1 MRLPDPEDT
10 VRNTTEHDPTR
21 PSRDPE
27 RSDAQLDMLHSF
39 AAKLNVLTD
48 TAEIGSAITSE
59 LRTIIDYHNCR
70 VYLLQSDRSTLMPIA
85 FSGEMTTEYFEED
98 LDTLITEMGEGI
110 TGTVAAT
117 RESLLTPDAREVPF
131 SVTIEGTDDDL
142 LESMLAVPM
151 VAGDDVVGVI
161 VLSSLGYAMFDDEDQ
176 RMLEVLAPHAAA
188 AFQSAR
194 LLEAERGAAQ
204 AAGALLQ
211 LSQALTARHTLGDI
225 FRDAIETIPTIIPC
239 VASAAYVRDEA
250 TGDFRLAQMHAHA
263 GTTMRARADIADV
276 PSVLAEAL
284 VQSESAPFIVPHE
297 VAEHVPEAYWLLDR
311 FGDVLVCPL
320 RWEHE
325 QVGALIAIGPPGT
338 EPFDDAAIR
347 LARGVGDLTA
357 LALGNAR
364 RISELERFHRLV
376 ESLDAIFWEADADDL
391 DLTFLGGRLDVLF
404 AGDEARWHGRV
415 WGDHIADA
423 DRSLALA
430 EVRRAIA
437 EGTDVSVEYRVR
449 TSAGDTLWLRDLVH
463 VVHGRQGAR
472 QIRGL
477 IIDITERKQ
486 AEQTLRESERKYS
499 EAFLREREAAQQL
512 RALDAMKNTFLEAVS
527 HDLRTPL
534 TSILGSALTLEQSRL
549 QMPPADALD
558 LVHRI
563 AANARKLE
571 RLLGDLLDLD
581 RLQRGI
587 VTPQRRPTDVAA
599 LIAGVVAEVENPD
612 ARMID
617 TEVSPLTAPIDGP
630 KVERIV
636 ENLIANAIRHTPPE
650 AHIRVWTTEQD
661 DGIVIGVDDAGPGI
675 PVGARESIFE
685 PFEQTAGPA
694 TEHSPGVGIGL
705 SLVRRFAELHGG
717 RAWVEPRQGG
727 GSSFR
732 VFLPNG

>member
-1 MRLPDPEDT
+1 
-10 VRNTTEHDPTR
+10 
-21 PSRDPE
+21 
-27 RSDAQLDMLHSF
+27 
-39 AAKLNVLTD
+39 
-48 TAEIGSAITSE
+48 
-59 LRTIIDYHNCR
+59 
-70 VYLLQSDRSTLMPIA
+70 
-85 FSGEMTTEYFEED
+85 
-98 LDTLITEMGEGI
+98 
-110 TGTVAAT
+110 
-117 RESLLTPDAREVPF
+117 
-131 SVTIEGTDDDL
+131 
-142 LESMLAVPM
+142 
-151 VAGDDVVGVI
+151 
-161 VLSSLGYAMFDDEDQ
+161 
-176 RMLEVLAPHAAA
+176 
-188 AFQSAR
+188 
-194 LLEAERGAAQ
+194 
-204 AAGALLQ
+204 
-211 LSQALTARHTLGDI
+211 
-225 FRDAIETIPTIIPC
+225 
-239 VASAAYVRDEA
+239 
-250 TGDFRLAQMHAHA
+250 
-263 GTTMRARADIADV
+263 MRARADIADV

-311 FGDVLVCPL
+311 FGDVLICPL

-325 QVGALIAIGPPGT
+325 QVGALIAIGPAGT

-404 AGDEARWHGRV
+404 ADDEARWHGRV

-617 TEVSPLTAPIDGP
+617 TEVGALTAPIDGP

-717 RAWVEPRQGG
+717 RAWVEPRDGG

-732 VFLPNG
+732 VFLPNA

>member
-1 MRLPDPEDT
+1 
-10 VRNTTEHDPTR
+10 
-21 PSRDPE
+21 
-27 RSDAQLDMLHSF
+27 MLHSF

-48 TAEIGSAITSE
+48 TAEIGNAITSE
-59 LRTIIDYHNCR
+59 LRTIIDYHSCR
-70 VYLLQSDRSTLMPIA
+70 VYLLQPDRTTLMPVA
-85 FSGEMTTEYFEED
+85 LRGEITTEYFEED
-98 LDTLITEMGEGI
+98 FEPLVTAMGEGI

-117 RESLLTPDAREVPF
+117 RRALLTPDAREVSF
-131 SVTIEGTDDDL
+131 SITIPGTDDDL

-161 VLSSLGYAMFDDEDQ
+161 VLSSLGYGMFDVEDQ

-188 AFQSAR
+188 AFQGAR

-211 LSQALTARHTLGDI
+211 LSQALTSRHTLGDI
-225 FRDAIETIPTIIPC
+225 FRDSIETIPTIIPC
-239 VASAAYVRDEA
+239 VASAAYVRDDA
-250 TGDFRLAQMHAHA
+250 TGDYHLAQVTGHA
-263 GTTMRARADIADV
+263 GHPLRARADIADI
-276 PSVLAEAL
+276 PALLADAML
-284 VQSESAPFIVPHE
+284 QSENVPFIVLRD
-297 VAEHVPEAYWLLDR
+297 VAQQVPREFWLLED
-311 FGDVLVCPL
+311 FGDILVCPL
-320 RWEHE
+320 RWEPD
-325 QVGALIAIGPPGT
+325 QSGALIAIAAPGAD
-338 EPFDDAAIR
+338 PFDDAALR

-391 DLTFLGGRLDVLF
+391 KLTFLGGRLDVLF
-404 AGDEARWHGRV
+404 ADDAARWNGRA
-415 WGDHIADA
+415 WGDHIADV
-423 DRSLALA
+423 DRSMALA

-449 TSAGDTLWLRDLVH
+449 TAAGDTVWMRDLVH
-463 VVHGRQGAR
+463 VVHGRQGTR

-477 IIDITERKQ
+477 IIDVTERKQ
-486 AEQTLRESERKYS
+486 AEQTLRDSERKYS
-499 EAFLREREAAQQL
+499 EAFLREREAAEQL

-549 QMPPADALD
+549 QLPPDDALD

-599 LIAGVVAEVENPD
+599 LIARVVAEVENPEG
-612 ARMID
+612 RIID
-617 TEVSPLTAPIDGP
+617 TEVGTMTASIDGP

-636 ENLIANAIRHTPPE
+636 ENLVANAIRHTPPE
-650 AHIRVWTTEQD
+650 AHIRVWSTEQG
-661 DGIVIGVDDAGPGI
+661 DGIVIGVDDGGPGI
-675 PVGARESIFE
+675 PEEARESIFE

-694 TEHSPGVGIGL
+694 IEHSPGVGIGL

-717 RAWVEPRQGG
+717 RAWVEPRDGN

>member
-1 MRLPDPEDT
+1 M
-10 VRNTTEHDPTR
+10 VRNTIEPDPTR
-21 PSRDPE
+21 PPHDAE
-27 RSDAQLDMLHSF
+27 RSGAQLDMLHSF
-39 AAKLNVLTD
+39 AAKLNVLTE
-48 TAEIGSAITSE
+48 TTEIGGTITGE

-70 VYLLQSDRSTLMPIA
+70 VYLMQPDRVTLMPIA
-85 FSGEMTTEYFEED
+85 FRGEMTTEYFEED
-98 LDTLITEMGEGI
+98 LDALITALGEGI

-131 SVTIEGTDDDL
+131 SVTIEGTEDDL

-151 VAGDDVVGVI
+151 VAGDDVIGVI
-161 VLSSLGYAMFDDEDQ
+161 VLSSLGYGMFDDEDQ

-188 AFQSAR
+188 AFQNAR
-194 LLEAERGAAQ
+194 LLEAEREAAQ

-211 LSQALTARHTLGDI
+211 LSQALTARNTIGDI
-225 FRDAIETIPTIIPC
+225 FRDAIETLPTIIGC
-239 VASAAYVRDEA
+239 IATAAYVRDDA
-250 TGDFRLAQMHAHA
+250 TGDFRLVQLHAH
-263 GTTMRARADIADV
+263 GGHPVRARADIADV
-276 PSVLAEAL
+276 PGTLADAL
-284 VQSESAPFIVPHE
+284 LQSDTTPFVMPHAVADQVPME
-297 VAEHVPEAYWLLDR
+297 FRVVEE
-311 FGDVLVCPL
+311 FGDILVCPL
-320 RWEHE
+320 RWEPE
-325 QVGALIAIGPPGT
+325 QTGALVAIGAPGT
-338 EPFDDAAIR
+338 DGFDEASLR

-364 RISELERFHRLV
+364 RIGELERFHRLV

-391 DLTFLGGRLDVLF
+391 LLTFLGGRVEGLF
-404 AGDEARWHGRV
+404 ADDAAAWRGRA
-415 WGDHIADA
+415 WGDHITDA
-423 DRSLALA
+423 DRSLAVA

-437 EGTDVSVEYRVR
+437 EGVDVSVEYRIP
-449 TSAGDTLWLRDLVH
+449 SAAGDALWMRDLVH

-499 EAFLREREAAQQL
+499 EAFLREREAAEQL

-534 TSILGSALTLEQSRL
+534 TSILGSALTLEQSSL
-549 QMPPADALD
+549 QLTSEDALD

-563 AANARKLE
+563 ASNARKLE

-587 VTPQRRPTDVAA
+587 VTPQRRTTDVTA
-599 LIAGVVAEVENPD
+599 LIARVVAEVENPQD
-612 ARMID
+612 RIVDVEGGA
-617 TEVSPLTAPIDGP
+617 LTASLDGP

-636 ENLIANAIRHTPPE
+636 ENLVANAIRHTPPD
-650 AHIRVWTTEQD
+650 AHIRVWATEQA

-675 PVGARESIFE
+675 PDAARESIFE

-694 TEHSPGVGIGL
+694 LEHSPGVGIGL

-717 RAWVEPRQGG
+717 RAWVEPRDGG

>member
-1 MRLPDPEDT
+1 MT
-10 VRNTTEHDPTR
+10 NTTGADPTR
-21 PSRDPE
+21 PPRDAE

-48 TAEIGSAITSE
+48 TVEIGGTITSE

-70 VYLLQSDRSTLMPIA
+70 VYLLQPDRITLMPIA
-85 FSGEMTTEYFEED
+85 FRGEMTTEYFEED
-98 LDTLITEMGEGI
+98 LDALITSMGEGI
-110 TGTVAAT
+110 TGSVAAS
-117 RESLLTPDAREVPF
+117 RASLLTPDAREVTF
-131 SVTIEGTDDDL
+131 SVTIPGTDDV

-151 VAGDDVVGVI
+151 VAGDDLVGVV

-188 AFQSAR
+188 AFQNAQ
-194 LLEAERGAAQ
+194 LLEAEREAAQ

-211 LSQALTARHTLGDI
+211 LSQALTARHSVGDI
-225 FRDAIETIPTIIPC
+225 FSDAIETLPTIIAC
-239 VASAAYVRDEA
+239 IATAAYVRDEA
-250 TGDFRLAQMHAHA
+250 TGAFRLAQVHAH
-263 GTTMRARADIADV
+263 GGHSMRARAEIADV
-276 PSVLAEAL
+276 PASLADAML
-284 VQSESAPFIVPHE
+284 QSEAAPFVIPHA
-297 VAEHVPEAYWLLDR
+297 VAEQVPPAFWILER
-311 FGDVLVCPL
+311 FGDVLVCPI
-320 RWEHE
+320 RWEPE
-325 QVGALIAIGPPGT
+325 QTGALVAIGAPGGDG
-338 EPFDDAAIR
+338 FDDAALR

-391 DLTFLGGRLDVLF
+391 GLTFLGGRIDTLF
-404 AGDEARWHGRV
+404 ADDEARWQGRM
-415 WGDHIADA
+415 WGDHITET
-423 DRSLALA
+423 DRTLAVA

-437 EGTDVSVEYRVR
+437 EGNDVSVEYRVR
-449 TSAGDTLWLRDLVH
+449 TAAGDAVWMSDLVH
-463 VVHGRQGAR
+463 VVRGRQGAR

-549 QMPPADALD
+549 QLPPDDALD

-587 VTPQRRPTDVAA
+587 VTPQRRSTDVAA
-599 LIAGVVAEVENPD
+599 LIARVVAEVENPD
-612 ARMID
+612 GRIID
-617 TEVSPLTAPIDGP
+617 TDVGVLTASLDGP

-636 ENLIANAIRHTPPE
+636 ENLVANAIRHTPPD
-650 AHIRVWTTEQD
+650 AHIRVWATEQAG
-661 DGIVIGVDDAGPGI
+661 GIVIGVDDAGPGI
-675 PVGARESIFE
+675 PPDARESIFE

-717 RAWVEPRQGG
+717 RAWVEPRDGA

-732 VFLPNG
+732 VFLPNA